1 MTNLTRREFLL
12 ICGASVAG
20 MLGAATTI
28 KPKTIE
34 KTEYVNNVIVYPGE
48 FLLLKNENK
57 YYIALG
63 GVDLMPD
70 QKLDFIVDLIARR
83 IIRHDK
89 CEIHTLPN
97 VQETDSTSFEDLTI
111 TAEDGITYTLISENL
126 DLIKNPQTYTSYIL
140 AENYISSEEQNK
152 TIKC

>member
-12 ICGASVAG
+12 ICGGGVAG
-20 MLGAATTI
+20 MLGAATAI
-28 KPKTIE
+28 KPKIIE

-48 FLLLKNENK
+48 FLLLRNENK

-63 GVDLMPD
+63 GVDLMPN

-83 IIRHDK
+83 IIKHDK

-97 VQETDSTSFEDLTI
+97 AQETDSTSFEDLTI
-111 TAEDGITYTLISENL
+111 TAEDGISYTLISENL